1 MNQRAGKTHAA
12 GAYDSENVSLGSLV
26 KFVRAAKED
35 LYKEGEQDA
44 ALRFEILEEWLRDDF
59 KGGTLKYTPK
69 AIGL

>member
-1 MNQRAGKTHAA
+1 MNQRPGKTHAA
-12 GAYDSENVSLGSLV
+12 GLHDNDKVSLGALV

-35 LYKEGEQDA
+35 LLDAGDDA
-44 ALRFEILEEWLRDDF
+44 AVRFEILEDWLREDF